1 MGYTN
6 ASKHASEIAVCSAAV
21 TDTNYSN
28 LFLFMTNFI
37 KYAIF
42 TNPNPVKEY
51 RTAELTGTVWHR
63 VLRKIFDSIQDS

>member
-21 TDTNYSN
+21 TDKDYND
-28 LFLFMTNFI
+28 LFPFMTYFI

-42 TNPNPVKEY
+42 TNPDSVKGY
-51 RTAELTGTVWHR
+51 RNAELTGTLWSPG
-63 VLRKIFDSIQDS
+63 FA